1 MIRGRGNIAPNRLQQ
16 TMQQFEKYRA
26 ITGNALVELVN
37 WFSDLLSYI
46 SGWSY
51 SWILTHMYIYLTF
64 SHMASWQVHS

>member
-26 ITGNALVELVN
+26 ITRNALIELVN

-46 SGWSY
+46 SGSY